1 MVHAPVAER
10 SAVEPADERAAC
22 RDDPH
27 HGRRRDD
34 AVTSTMRRVLD
45 SSGQRGS
52 NADTRHHPRRACV
65 VRLFALATRRFGGST
80 RFLATA
86 AKAFIPVWL
95 IAAAINIWAGVS

>member
-1 MVHAPVAER
+1 
-10 SAVEPADERAAC
+10 
-22 RDDPH
+22 
-27 HGRRRDD
+27 
-34 AVTSTMRRVLD
+34 MRRVLD

-95 IAAAINIWAGVS
+95 IAAAINIWAGVSRAGYSVAEEFPVFAVIFAIPAAVA